1 MISLVPMIDVM
12 LILLVFFMVTS
23 SYLNLDMIP
32 AASASDQTTTDAPE
46 SSRSDGANA
55 PTMLIRLGTD
65 GLPSVRGQLL
75 SLDQLHALLKSQLAE
90 TPLMQVIILP
100 LGGANMQTLVSVM
113 EQVTRAGGQRL
124 RVVRLEAR
132 P

>member
-1 MISLVPMIDVM
+1 
-12 LILLVFFMVTS
+12 
-23 SYLNLDMIP
+23 
-32 AASASDQTTTDAPE
+32 
-46 SSRSDGANA
+46 
-55 PTMLIRLGTD
+55 MLIRLGTD
-65 GLPSVRGQLL
+65 GLPSVRGQSL